1 MNEIKIKN
9 EENLYEDI
17 EKIKDELLNSIKNM
31 ELIKESYKKEEQ
43 NNFQELY
50 YEDTNS
56 KNVIKFEN
64 KKTKIHIILFIP
76 VLQFLDIKSYMELSR
91 VNHIFYSFLY
101 SFYFYRTINQILKYS
116 SKNTFLKKNSLINM
130 NKNISPIKNNIN
142 QNSQTQGDQ
151 NIIIDQT
158 KKLYTSFMSAITGAI
173 NYITPTS
180 NLTSGV
186 QGKKD
191 ELSEIE
197 KKIALHERLIDE
209 RIKLLK
215 LCKEINNIKQEID
228 NYFDKKYKIK
238 NNKMMNKKKVDN
250 YLINK
255 NEKEKYEMEY
265 KNLIK
270 EINEIETEYESIK
283 KDNEK
288 ETQIGIEL
296 ENKIDKIKNYSNNVF
311 KNNEKF

>member
-116 SKNTFLKKNSLINM
+116 SKNTFFQKKSFINM

-215 LCKEINNIKQEID
+215 LCKEINNIKQQID

>member
-50 YEDTNS
+50 YEDSNS

-116 SKNTFLKKNSLINM
+116 SKNTFFQKKSLINM

-173 NYITPTS
+173 NYITPAS
-180 NLTSGV
+180 NLTSGI

-311 KNNEKF
+311 KNNENF

>member
-116 SKNTFLKKNSLINM
+116 SKNTFFQKKSLINM

-270 EINEIETEYESIK
+270 EINEIETEYERIK

-296 ENKIDKIKNYSNNVF
+296 ENKIDKIKNYSCNVF
-311 KNNEKF
+311 KNNENF

>member
-116 SKNTFLKKNSLINM
+116 SKNTFLKKKSLINM

-173 NYITPTS
+173 NYITPAS

>member
-116 SKNTFLKKNSLINM
+116 SKNTFFLKKSLINM

-173 NYITPTS
+173 NYITPTP

-209 RIKLLK
+209 RIKLVK

-238 NNKMMNKKKVDN
+238 NNKVMNKKKVDN

-255 NEKEKYEMEY
+255 NEKEKYEKEY

>member
-50 YEDTNS
+50 YEDSNS

-116 SKNTFLKKNSLINM
+116 SKNTFFKKKSLINM

-173 NYITPTS
+173 NYITPTP

>member
-116 SKNTFLKKNSLINM
+116 SKNTLFQKKSLINM
-130 NKNISPIKNNIN
+130 NKNISPIKNNTN

>member
-17 EKIKDELLNSIKNM
+17 EKIKDELLNSLKNM

-50 YEDTNS
+50 YEDSNS

-116 SKNTFLKKNSLINM
+116 SKNTFFQKKSLINM

-173 NYITPTS
+173 NYITPTP

>member
-116 SKNTFLKKNSLINM
+116 SKNTFFQKKSLINM

-173 NYITPTS
+173 NYITPAS

>member
-50 YEDTNS
+50 YEDSNS

-116 SKNTFLKKNSLINM
+116 SKNTFFQKKSLINM

-209 RIKLLK
+209 RIKLVK

>member
-50 YEDTNS
+50 YEDSNS

-116 SKNTFLKKNSLINM
+116 SKNTFFKKKSLINM

-173 NYITPTS
+173 NYITPAS

-250 YLINK
+250 YLINI

-270 EINEIETEYESIK
+270 EINEIETENKSIK

>member
-1 MNEIKIKN
+1 
-9 EENLYEDI
+9 
-17 EKIKDELLNSIKNM
+17 M

-173 NYITPTS
+173 NYITPTP

-209 RIKLLK
+209 RIKLVK

-255 NEKEKYEMEY
+255 NEKEKYEIEY

-311 KNNEKF
+311 KNNENF

>member
-116 SKNTFLKKNSLINM
+116 SKNTFLKKKSLINM

-173 NYITPTS
+173 NYITPTP

-215 LCKEINNIKQEID
+215 LCKEINILKQEID

-255 NEKEKYEMEY
+255 NEKEKYEKEY

-311 KNNEKF
+311 KNNENF

>member
-116 SKNTFLKKNSLINM
+116 SKNTFFQKKSLINM

-173 NYITPTS
+173 NYITPAS

-265 KNLIK
+265 KNIIK
-270 EINEIETEYESIK
+270 EIKEIETEYESIK

>member
-116 SKNTFLKKNSLINM
+116 SKNTFFKKKSLNNM

-173 NYITPTS
+173 NYITPAS

>member
-50 YEDTNS
+50 YEDSNS

-116 SKNTFLKKNSLINM
+116 SKNTFFKKKSLINM

-173 NYITPTS
+173 NYITPAS

>member
-116 SKNTFLKKNSLINM
+116 SKNAFLKKKSLINM

-173 NYITPTS
+173 NYITPAS

>member
-50 YEDTNS
+50 YEDSNS

-116 SKNTFLKKNSLINM
+116 SKNTFFQKKSLINM

-173 NYITPTS
+173 NYITPTP
-180 NLTSGV
+180 NLTPGV

-209 RIKLLK
+209 RIKLVK

>member
-50 YEDTNS
+50 YEDSNS

-116 SKNTFLKKNSLINM
+116 SKNTFFQKKSLINM

-173 NYITPTS
+173 NYITPTP

-228 NYFDKKYKIK
+228 NYFDKKHKIK

-288 ETQIGIEL
+288 ESQIGIEL

>member
-116 SKNTFLKKNSLINM
+116 SKNTFFKKKSLI
-130 NKNISPIKNNIN
+130 KNISPIKNNIN

-173 NYITPTS
+173 NYITPAS

-311 KNNEKF
+311 KNNENF

>member
-50 YEDTNS
+50 YEDSNS

-116 SKNTFLKKNSLINM
+116 SKNTFFQKKSLINM

-173 NYITPTS
+173 NYITPTP

-228 NYFDKKYKIK
+228 NYFDKKHKIK
-238 NNKMMNKKKVDN
+238 NNKMMNKKKMDN

-311 KNNEKF
+311 KNNENF

>member
-50 YEDTNS
+50 YEDSNS

-116 SKNTFLKKNSLINM
+116 SKNTFFQKKSLINM

-173 NYITPTS
+173 NYITPTP

-197 KKIALHERLIDE
+197 KKIALHESLIDE

>member
-116 SKNTFLKKNSLINM
+116 SKNTFLKKKSLINM
-130 NKNISPIKNNIN
+130 NKNISLIKNNIN

-209 RIKLLK
+209 RIKLVK

-228 NYFDKKYKIK
+228 NYFDEKYKIK

>member
-116 SKNTFLKKNSLINM
+116 SKNTFFQKKSLINM

-173 NYITPTS
+173 NYITPTP

-186 QGKKD
+186 QEKKD

>member
-116 SKNTFLKKNSLINM
+116 SKNTFFQKKSLINM

-158 KKLYTSFMSAITGAI
+158 KKIYTSFMSAITGAI
-173 NYITPTS
+173 NYITPTP

>member
-50 YEDTNS
+50 YEDSNS

-116 SKNTFLKKNSLINM
+116 SKNTFFQKKSLINM

-173 NYITPTS
+173 NYITPTP

-228 NYFDKKYKIK
+228 NYFDEKYKIK

>member
-50 YEDTNS
+50 YEDSNS

-116 SKNTFLKKNSLINM
+116 SKNTFFQKKSLINM

-173 NYITPTS
+173 NYITPTP
-180 NLTSGV
+180 NLTPGV

-255 NEKEKYEMEY
+255 NGKEKYEMEY

-296 ENKIDKIKNYSNNVF
+296 ENKIDKIKNYSNNIF

>member
-116 SKNTFLKKNSLINM
+116 SKNTFLKKKSLINM
-130 NKNISPIKNNIN
+130 NKNISPVKNNIN

>member
-101 SFYFYRTINQILKYS
+101 SFYFYRTINQRLKYS
-116 SKNTFLKKNSLINM
+116 SKNTFFKKKSLINM

-173 NYITPTS
+173 NYITPTP
-180 NLTSGV
+180 NLTPGV

-209 RIKLLK
+209 RIKLVK

>member
-1 MNEIKIKN
+1 
-9 EENLYEDI
+9 
-17 EKIKDELLNSIKNM
+17 
-31 ELIKESYKKEEQ
+31 
-43 NNFQELY
+43 
-50 YEDTNS
+50 
-56 KNVIKFEN
+56 
-64 KKTKIHIILFIP
+64 
-76 VLQFLDIKSYMELSR
+76 
-91 VNHIFYSFLY
+91 
-101 SFYFYRTINQILKYS
+101 
-116 SKNTFLKKNSLINM
+116 M

-173 NYITPTS
+173 NYITPTP

-296 ENKIDKIKNYSNNVF
+296 ENKIGKIKNYSNNVF

>member
-64 KKTKIHIILFIP
+64 NKTKIHIILFIP

-116 SKNTFLKKNSLINM
+116 SKNTFFQKKSLINM

-173 NYITPTS
+173 NYITPTP

>member
-116 SKNTFLKKNSLINM
+116 SKNTFFQKKSLINM

>member
-116 SKNTFLKKNSLINM
+116 SKNTFFKKKSLINM

-173 NYITPTS
+173 NYITPAS

>member
-50 YEDTNS
+50 YEDSNS

-116 SKNTFLKKNSLINM
+116 SKNTFFQKKSLINM

-173 NYITPTS
+173 NYITPTP

-270 EINEIETEYESIK
+270 EINEIETEYESFK

>member
-116 SKNTFLKKNSLINM
+116 SKNTFFQKKSLINM

-173 NYITPTS
+173 NYITPTP
-180 NLTSGV
+180 NLTPGV

-209 RIKLLK
+209 RIKLVK

>member
-50 YEDTNS
+50 YEDSNS

-116 SKNTFLKKNSLINM
+116 SKNTFFQKKSLINM

-158 KKLYTSFMSAITGAI
+158 KKLKHTIHIYNIFYKFEYIYQKFNLDIFM
-173 NYITPTS
+173 
-180 NLTSGV
+180 L
-186 QGKKD
+186 
-191 ELSEIE
+191 
-197 KKIALHERLIDE
+197 
-209 RIKLLK
+209 
-215 LCKEINNIKQEID
+215 
-228 NYFDKKYKIK
+228 YKFYVSY
-238 NNKMMNKKKVDN
+238 NRC
-250 YLINK
+250 Y
-255 NEKEKYEMEY
+255 
-265 KNLIK
+265 
-270 EINEIETEYESIK
+270 
-283 KDNEK
+283 
-288 ETQIGIEL
+288 
-296 ENKIDKIKNYSNNVF
+296 
-311 KNNEKF
+311 

>member
-64 KKTKIHIILFIP
+64 KKAKIHIILFIP

-116 SKNTFLKKNSLINM
+116 SKNTFFQKKSLINM

-173 NYITPTS
+173 NYITPTP

-191 ELSEIE
+191 ELGDIE

>member
-50 YEDTNS
+50 YEDSNS

-116 SKNTFLKKNSLINM
+116 SKNTFFQKKSLINM

-173 NYITPTS
+173 NYITPAS

>member
-116 SKNTFLKKNSLINM
+116 SKNTFFQKKSLINM

-173 NYITPTS
+173 NYITPTP

-270 EINEIETEYESIK
+270 EINEIETEYERIK